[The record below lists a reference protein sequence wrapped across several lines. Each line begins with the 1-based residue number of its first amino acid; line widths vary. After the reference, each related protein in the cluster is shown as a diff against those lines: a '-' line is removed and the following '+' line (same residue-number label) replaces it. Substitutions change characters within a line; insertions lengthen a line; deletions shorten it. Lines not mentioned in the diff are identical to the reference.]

1 MIKTTTLKNQ
11 QLSDL
16 KTNDLLLELEYQE
29 IKKSLD
35 CVDYKIYSCTRDA
48 ILNYAKK
55 LCESQFFC
63 FYYHISLRI

>member
-16 KTNDLLLELEYQE
+16 KANDLLLELEYQE

-35 CVDYKIYSCTRDA
+35 RVDYKIYSCTRDA

-55 LCESQFFC
+55 AV
-63 FYYHISLRI
+63 